1 MNKNSLIFLSLNEL
15 NFDFLKKYLQYKKL
29 NNLRKI
35 NDNLICTRSEK
46 EYEKLEPWIQWPTIY
61 TGRKADDHKIFRL
74 GDMVHYEDKTIFNE
88 LEELGLSVG
97 AVSSMNLNNNLK
109 KPKYF
114 IPDPWTSTKP
124 DKSFWSK
131 MIHSTISKFVI
142 NNSSFKINLLD
153 FVFLG
158 LIFLKFARFKNYP
171 LYFKF
176 FLTGFKYKWRKALFL
191 DLLLNDIHINY
202 FNINNPNFSNI
213 FFNGM
218 AHIQHHYFFN
228 SKVIQNSDL
237 KNPSWYSNK
246 DKDPIQEAFQFYNN
260 ILEDYLGRDDIKIA
274 IATGLTQKPYDIL
287 KFYYKLTN
295 HKKFFSKLKIDYL
308 NIQELMSRDFI
319 LYFIDKEKAK
329 NCENLL
335 NKITLKKRNIF
346 KIDNRGSNLFITL
359 VYPDE
364 IKKNDILDNTSLNF
378 SNYVTFL
385 AIKNGM
391 HSEKGFYYD
400 NFSNYK
406 KKEINLPEVK
416 NLLFN
421 YFNNDDK

>member
-142 NNSSFKINLLD
+142 NNASFKINLLD

-158 LIFLKFARFKNYP
+158 LIFLKF
-171 LYFKF
+171 
-176 FLTGFKYKWRKALFL
+176 
-191 DLLLNDIHINY
+191 
-202 FNINNPNFSNI
+202 
-213 FFNGM
+213 
-218 AHIQHHYFFN
+218 
-228 SKVIQNSDL
+228 
-237 KNPSWYSNK
+237 
-246 DKDPIQEAFQFYNN
+246 
-260 ILEDYLGRDDIKIA
+260 
-274 IATGLTQKPYDIL
+274 
-287 KFYYKLTN
+287 
-295 HKKFFSKLKIDYL
+295 
-308 NIQELMSRDFI
+308 
-319 LYFIDKEKAK
+319 
-329 NCENLL
+329 
-335 NKITLKKRNIF
+335 
-346 KIDNRGSNLFITL
+346 
-359 VYPDE
+359 
-364 IKKNDILDNTSLNF
+364 
-378 SNYVTFL
+378 
-385 AIKNGM
+385 
-391 HSEKGFYYD
+391 
-400 NFSNYK
+400 
-406 KKEINLPEVK
+406 
-416 NLLFN
+416 
-421 YFNNDDK
+421 